1 MPTAEDSGEN
11 DPKPRLNI
19 DVNML
24 RISKFY
30 DSPKVGPS
38 RYFRRF
44 FFFFFFEE
52 VFFELF

>member
-11 DPKPRLNI
+11 DPKPRPNI

-30 DSPKVGPS
+30 DSPKVRPQ
-38 RYFRRF
+38 
-44 FFFFFFEE
+44 
-52 VFFELF
+52 